1 MGKKYLETKENSLES
16 SILGIWQEAA
26 KKANELDEAKFS
38 PKEIKMAIGVASD
51 KRYAGGNMTGA
62 VKAIEKMKKGLSD
75 HPQVKAVLRRQ
86 NENITEAR
94 GDGFLRLTFNSPADV
109 KKAMKVSDTEFGYRF
124 FLMDPARTRPELE
137 IEGDKDS
144 LQDLKKFL
152 KKAKIKFK
160 VDMEESVNEAQSVLK
175 RQNEAKLDPV
185 NKKALKKDFD
195 DRKDKDIDNDGDVDS
210 SDKYL
215 AKRRKAVSKAISK
228 EENEL
233 DEKKANFLRL
243 TFNSP
248 ADVKKARKWMDQNLP
263 GADQGFT
270 GVDYRAKD
278 IEFEGVDDA
287 EDLMKKLK
295 NARFKFKVDHREE
308 NELDVIENTM
318 AKVREFK
325 IQDMKAALAQVWG
338 MKEGKNPFKKEEEE
352 KPVITKGGK
361 TLTGKKP
368 AEIDVKPKIKE

>member
-16 SILGIWQEAA
+16 SVLGIWQEAA
-26 KKANELDEAKFS
+26 KKADELEEAKFS

-86 NENITEAR
+86 NE
-94 GDGFLRLTFNSPADV
+94 
-109 KKAMKVSDTEFGYRF
+109 
-124 FLMDPARTRPELE
+124 
-137 IEGDKDS
+137 
-144 LQDLKKFL
+144 
-152 KKAKIKFK
+152 
-160 VDMEESVNEAQSVLK
+160 
-175 RQNEAKLDPV
+175 AKLDPV

-195 DRKDKDIDNDGDVDS
+195 DRKDKDIDNDGDVDD

-215 AKRRKAVSKAISK
+215 AKRRKAVSKAIAK

-233 DEKKANFLRL
+233 D
-243 TFNSP
+243 
-248 ADVKKARKWMDQNLP
+248 V
-263 GADQGFT
+263 
-270 GVDYRAKD
+270 V
-278 IEFEGVDDA
+278 
-287 EDLMKKLK
+287 ED
-295 NARFKFKVDHREE
+295 
-308 NELDVIENTM
+308 TM

-325 IQDMKAALAQVWG
+325 IQDMKSALAQVWG
-338 MKEGKNPFKKEEEE
+338 MEEGKNPFKKEEEE

-368 AEIDVKPKIKE
+368 AEIDVKPKLKA

>member
-1 MGKKYLETKENSLES
+1 
-16 SILGIWQEAA
+16 
-26 KKANELDEAKFS
+26 
-38 PKEIKMAIGVASD
+38 
-51 KRYAGGNMTGA
+51 MTGA

-75 HPQVKAVLRRQ
+75 HPQVKAVLR
-86 NENITEAR
+86 
-94 GDGFLRLTFNSPADV
+94 
-109 KKAMKVSDTEFGYRF
+109 
-124 FLMDPARTRPELE
+124 
-137 IEGDKDS
+137 
-144 LQDLKKFL
+144 
-152 KKAKIKFK
+152 
-160 VDMEESVNEAQSVLK
+160 

-248 ADVKKARKWMDQNLP
+248 ADVKKVEKWISNNLGDSNP
-263 GADQGFT
+263 GFT
-270 GVDYRAKD
+270 GMYREGQKSIAFED
-278 IEFEGVDDA
+278 IGDA
-287 EDLMKKLK
+287 EDLMKQLK

-338 MKEGKNPFKKEEEE
+338 MEEGKNPFKKEEEEKE

-368 AEIDVKPKIKE
+368 AEIDVNPKIKV

>member
-1 MGKKYLETKENSLES
+1 MGKKYLETKEKSLES
-16 SILGIWQEAA
+16 SVLGIWQEAA
-26 KKANELDEAKFS
+26 KKADELEEAKFS

-62 VKAIEKMKKGLSD
+62 TKAIDKIKKGLSD
-75 HPQVKAVLRRQ
+75 HPQVKA
-86 NENITEAR
+86 
-94 GDGFLRLTFNSPADV
+94 
-109 KKAMKVSDTEFGYRF
+109 
-124 FLMDPARTRPELE
+124 
-137 IEGDKDS
+137 
-144 LQDLKKFL
+144 
-152 KKAKIKFK
+152 
-160 VDMEESVNEAQSVLK
+160 VLK

-228 EENEL
+228 EEVEL
-233 DEKKANFLRL
+233 DEKKAKVLSIEFR
-243 TFNSP
+243 SS

-270 GVDYRAKD
+270 GVDYRVKS
-278 IEFEGVDDA
+278 IQFEDVDDA
-287 EDLMKKLK
+287 EGLMSKLK
-295 NARFKFKVDHREE
+295 KAGFKFKVDYREE

-325 IQDMKAALAQVWG
+325 IQDMKSALAQVWG
-338 MKEGKNPFKKEEEE
+338 MEEGKNPFKKEEEEKE

-368 AEIDVKPKIKE
+368 AAIDVNPKIKV

>member
-16 SILGIWQEAA
+16 SVLGIWQEAA
-26 KKANELDEAKFS
+26 KKADELEEAKFS

-75 HPQVKAVLRRQ
+75 HPQVKAVL
-86 NENITEAR
+86 
-94 GDGFLRLTFNSPADV
+94 
-109 KKAMKVSDTEFGYRF
+109 
-124 FLMDPARTRPELE
+124 
-137 IEGDKDS
+137 
-144 LQDLKKFL
+144 
-152 KKAKIKFK
+152 
-160 VDMEESVNEAQSVLK
+160 K

-195 DRKDKDIDNDGDVDS
+195 DRKDKDIDNDGDVDD

-215 AKRRKAVSKAISK
+215 AKRRKAVSKAIAK

-325 IQDMKAALAQVWG
+325 IQDMKSALAQVWG
-338 MKEGKNPFKKEEEE
+338 MEEGKNPFKKEEEEKE

-368 AEIDVKPKIKE
+368 AAIDVNPKIKV

>member
-16 SILGIWQEAA
+16 SVLGIWQEAA

-75 HPQVKAVLRRQ
+75 HPQVMA
-86 NENITEAR
+86 
-94 GDGFLRLTFNSPADV
+94 
-109 KKAMKVSDTEFGYRF
+109 
-124 FLMDPARTRPELE
+124 
-137 IEGDKDS
+137 
-144 LQDLKKFL
+144 
-152 KKAKIKFK
+152 
-160 VDMEESVNEAQSVLK
+160 VLK

-228 EENEL
+228 EE
-233 DEKKANFLRL
+233 
-243 TFNSP
+243 
-248 ADVKKARKWMDQNLP
+248 
-263 GADQGFT
+263 
-270 GVDYRAKD
+270 VD
-278 IEFEGVDDA
+278 
-287 EDLMKKLK
+287 
-295 NARFKFKVDHREE
+295 
-308 NELDVIENTM
+308 LDVVEDTM

-325 IQDMKAALAQVWG
+325 IQDMKAALADIWG

-352 KPVITKGGK
+352 DPVITKGGK

-368 AEIDVKPKIKE
+368 AEIDVKPKIKA

>member
-1 MGKKYLETKENSLES
+1 MGKKYLKTKENSLES
-16 SILGIWQEAA
+16 SVLGIWQEAA
-26 KKANELDEAKFS
+26 KKADELEEAKFS

-62 VKAIEKMKKGLSD
+62 TKAIDKIKKGLSD
-75 HPQVKAVLRRQ
+75 HPQVKA
-86 NENITEAR
+86 
-94 GDGFLRLTFNSPADV
+94 
-109 KKAMKVSDTEFGYRF
+109 
-124 FLMDPARTRPELE
+124 
-137 IEGDKDS
+137 
-144 LQDLKKFL
+144 
-152 KKAKIKFK
+152 
-160 VDMEESVNEAQSVLK
+160 VLK

-228 EENEL
+228 EEVEL
-233 DEKKANFLRL
+233 DEKKAKVLSIEFR
-243 TFNSP
+243 SS

-270 GVDYRAKD
+270 GVDYRVKS
-278 IEFEGVDDA
+278 IQFEDVDDA
-287 EDLMKKLK
+287 EGLMSKLK
-295 NARFKFKVDHREE
+295 KAGFKFKVDYREE

-325 IQDMKAALAQVWG
+325 IQDMKSALAQVWG

-352 KPVITKGGK
+352 KEKPVITKGGK

-368 AEIDVKPKIKE
+368 AEIDVNPKIKA

>member
-16 SILGIWQEAA
+16 SVLGIWQEAA

-38 PKEIKMAIGVASD
+38 PKEIKMAIGIASD

-62 VKAIEKMKKGLSD
+62 VKAIEKMKRGLSD
-75 HPQVKAVLRRQ
+75 HPQVMA
-86 NENITEAR
+86 
-94 GDGFLRLTFNSPADV
+94 
-109 KKAMKVSDTEFGYRF
+109 
-124 FLMDPARTRPELE
+124 
-137 IEGDKDS
+137 
-144 LQDLKKFL
+144 
-152 KKAKIKFK
+152 
-160 VDMEESVNEAQSVLK
+160 VLK

-228 EENEL
+228 EE
-233 DEKKANFLRL
+233 
-243 TFNSP
+243 
-248 ADVKKARKWMDQNLP
+248 
-263 GADQGFT
+263 
-270 GVDYRAKD
+270 VD
-278 IEFEGVDDA
+278 
-287 EDLMKKLK
+287 
-295 NARFKFKVDHREE
+295 
-308 NELDVIENTM
+308 LDVVEDTM

-325 IQDMKAALAQVWG
+325 IQDMKAALADIWG

-352 KPVITKGGK
+352 EPVITKGGK

-368 AEIDVKPKIKE
+368 AEIDVKPKIKA

>member
-16 SILGIWQEAA
+16 SVLGIWQEAA
-26 KKANELDEAKFS
+26 KKEDELAEAKFS

-86 NENITEAR
+86 NE
-94 GDGFLRLTFNSPADV
+94 
-109 KKAMKVSDTEFGYRF
+109 
-124 FLMDPARTRPELE
+124 
-137 IEGDKDS
+137 
-144 LQDLKKFL
+144 
-152 KKAKIKFK
+152 
-160 VDMEESVNEAQSVLK
+160 
-175 RQNEAKLDPV
+175 AKLDPI

-228 EENEL
+228 EE
-233 DEKKANFLRL
+233 
-243 TFNSP
+243 
-248 ADVKKARKWMDQNLP
+248 
-263 GADQGFT
+263 
-270 GVDYRAKD
+270 VD
-278 IEFEGVDDA
+278 
-287 EDLMKKLK
+287 
-295 NARFKFKVDHREE
+295 
-308 NELDVIENTM
+308 LDVVEDTM

-338 MKEGKNPFKKEEEE
+338 MEEGKNPFKKEEEEKE

-368 AEIDVKPKIKE
+368 AAIDVSPKIKA

>member
-16 SILGIWQEAA
+16 SVLGIWQEAA

-75 HPQVKAVLRRQ
+75 HPQVMA
-86 NENITEAR
+86 
-94 GDGFLRLTFNSPADV
+94 
-109 KKAMKVSDTEFGYRF
+109 
-124 FLMDPARTRPELE
+124 
-137 IEGDKDS
+137 
-144 LQDLKKFL
+144 
-152 KKAKIKFK
+152 
-160 VDMEESVNEAQSVLK
+160 VLK

-215 AKRRKAVSKAISK
+215 AKRRKAVSKAIAK

-263 GADQGFT
+263 SADQGFT

-278 IEFEGVDDA
+278 IEFENVDDA
-287 EDLMKKLK
+287 EDLMKQLK
-295 NARFKFKVDHREE
+295 NARFKFKVDYREE
-308 NELDVIENTM
+308 NELDVVEDTM

-352 KPVITKGGK
+352 EPVITKGGK

-368 AEIDVKPKIKE
+368 AEIDVKPKIKA

>member
-16 SILGIWQEAA
+16 SVLGIWQEAA
-26 KKANELDEAKFS
+26 KKADELDEAKFS

-62 VKAIEKMKKGLSD
+62 VKAIEKMKKGLSG
-75 HPQVKAVLRRQ
+75 HPQVAAVLKRQ
-86 NENITEAR
+86 NENIT
-94 GDGFLRLTFNSPADV
+94 
-109 KKAMKVSDTEFGYRF
+109 
-124 FLMDPARTRPELE
+124 
-137 IEGDKDS
+137 
-144 LQDLKKFL
+144 
-152 KKAKIKFK
+152 
-160 VDMEESVNEAQSVLK
+160 
-175 RQNEAKLDPV
+175 
-185 NKKALKKDFD
+185 
-195 DRKDKDIDNDGDVDS
+195 
-210 SDKYL
+210 
-215 AKRRKAVSKAISK
+215 
-228 EENEL
+228 
-233 DEKKANFLRL
+233 EKKANFLRL

-295 NARFKFKVDHREE
+295 NARFKFKVDHRESVNEAQSGGKEEYQKFFNAALKKFKVKSPAELKGE
-308 NELDVIENTM
+308 NKKKFYDYIDANWEGDNEKAEGAM
-318 AKVREFK
+318 SQVREFK
-325 IQDMKAALAQVWG
+325 MTSMKAALADIWG
-338 MKEGKNPFKKEEEE
+338 MKEGKNPFKKEEEEE

-368 AEIDVKPKIKE
+368 ANINVNPKIDKEA